1 VNETGLSF
9 EHIYASADTVGDIE
23 RGIKNAMNEQ
33 SVGGSK
39 VLESTTMIRDI
50 TGEILTSSKKMLD
63 ENRAVQEEMNRLR
76 SLSETVKESAHTI
89 AGMSS
94 DTKRKIDESA
104 QALDDNIKNIK
115 SMEQRLHVFKTS

>member
-33 SVGGSK
+33 AAGGSK

-63 ENRAVQEEMNRLR
+63 GNQAVQEEMNRLR
-76 SLSETVKESAHTI
+76 SLSETVRTSANTI
-89 AGMSS
+89 ADMSS
-94 DTKRKIDESA
+94 DTKRKIDESVH
-104 QALDDNIKNIK
+104 ALDENIRNIK
-115 SMEQRLHVFKTS
+115 SMEQRLRVFKTS